1 MAQKI
6 KIDGKEYS
14 CSKEVAEHIKWLEMQ
29 VNASKDMT
37 QRARQQLEEFQR
49 EVNIQFEVLDGF
61 INQIKPLL

>member
-29 VNASKDMT
+29 VSVSKDMT
-37 QRARQQLEEFQR
+37 QKAKQQLEEFQK

-61 INQIKPLL
+61 INQIKPI